1 MLKIKKS
8 HFFMTV
14 GLICSFVF
22 MFNFV
27 FACDTCDDNS
37 DSNDSSVV
45 DSIIFSGDNANVK
58 WTVNG
63 YSNKGFKVVWSKNPN
78 PTYPT
83 RSGDKY
89 HYHSSLNKDSDTL
102 TAFDG
107 NGIYYARVCEYL
119 GGKCGVYSNEI
130 VIELSDSSNNNKEE
144 TTTNNPVVSIKLRVE
159 GIKIKWKTN
168 GYSAKGFK
176 ISWSKN
182 PNPTY
187 PTRSGDKYH
196 YYSSPSQSS
205 DTLNAFNG
213 DGIYYVRVCE
223 YLGGVCRIYSNE
235 VTINLQ
241 KDEEIKKIENNSKLL
256 AENKLDDILA
266 ELKELRNLV
275 REQQDQIKYLRSL
288 VDDMNQITSGMRSAI
303 NNFISYGVD
312 ENTKWLGAGERAAVI
327 YSYKSAF
334 GRLPSTEEDLT
345 DTIKIANGR
354 WPSAVSEEALER
366 AKEKFKVIYLRE
378 ADTNNFKDDAAVT
391 IMAYGLRQR
400 SENRN
405 LNSERNGLKIFQS
418 IFGHLP
424 ETTED
429 WNALQSITY
438 SGSTR

>member
-1 MLKIKKS
+1 MKKS
-8 HFFMTV
+8 YLFTV
-14 GLICSFVF
+14 AGLICSFVF
-22 MFNFV
+22 IFNFV
-27 FACDTCDDNS
+27 FACDTSDNS
-37 DSNDSSVV
+37 NNSNSVV
-45 DSIIFSGDNANVK
+45 SSIILSGDGANIK
-58 WTVNG
+58 WTSNG
-63 YSNKGFKVVWSKNPN
+63 YSAKGFKVSWSKNPN

-89 HYHSSLNKDSDTL
+89 HYHSSPNKSYDTL
-102 TAFDG
+102 TAFNG
-107 NGIYYARVCEYL
+107 NGTYYVRVCEYL
-119 GGKCGVYSNEI
+119 SGKCGVYSNEI
-130 VIELSDSSNNNKEE
+130 TVDLSDSSIAENNNDAG
-144 TTTNNPVVSIKLRVE
+144 TVADNSVASIKLRAE
-159 GIKIKWKTN
+159 GTKIKWETN
-168 GYSAKGFK
+168 GHSAKGFK
-176 ISWSKN
+176 VSWSKN

-196 YYSSPSQSS
+196 YYSSSNQSS
-205 DTLNAFNG
+205 DTLSAFNG
-213 DGIYYVRVCE
+213 DGVYYVRVCE
-223 YLGGVCRIYSNE
+223 YLSGKCGVYSNE
-235 VTINLQ
+235 ITISLQ
-241 KDEEIKKIENNSKLL
+241 KDEEIKKIETNSKLL
-256 AENKLDDILA
+256 ADNKLDDILS

-288 VDDMNQITSGMRSAI
+288 VDDMNQITSGMQAAI

-312 ENTKWLGAGERAAVI
+312 ENTKGLGAGERAAVI

-334 GRLPSTEEDLT
+334 GRLPATEEDLT

-366 AKEKFKVIYLRE
+366 AREKFSIIYLRE
-378 ADTNNFKDDAAVT
+378 SDTNNFKDDAAIT

-400 SENRN
+400 AENRN

-438 SGSTR
+438 SGATR